1 MKLTRDFSGVPR
13 EQEFMFAP
21 HNSLLVLAL
30 YSCWIKDDHIFYI
43 SVVAY
48 FCLIFLMNLSMFCTV
63 LVQLTSVK
71 SQSQKTRKK
80 MILNDLKGTISLTFL
95 LGLTWGFAFF
105 AWGPVRLFFMYLFAI
120 CNTLQGFLIFVF
132 YCVMKE
138 SVREQWHMHLHCRW
152 FRLDNF
158 SGGRNRFGINVRHKQ
173 KRLKKI
179 NEPKLLTPSLKS
191 TTTNCTFKSIGSV
204 PSIPSEITFPNGD
217 VDDGPYMF
225 SSLSCEAA
233 PTFIRRA
240 LPAEIK
246 TNSIQKQRSF
256 SINASRDAHL
266 TPSPGLGEM
275 FNL

>member
-1 MKLTRDFSGVPR
+1 
-13 EQEFMFAP
+13 
-21 HNSLLVLAL
+21 
-30 YSCWIKDDHIFYI
+30 
-43 SVVAY
+43 
-48 FCLIFLMNLSMFCTV
+48 MNLSMFCIV
-63 LVQLTSVK
+63 LVQLTAVK

-105 AWGPVRLFFMYLFAI
+105 AWGPVRIFFMYLFAI
-120 CNTLQGFLIFVF
+120 CNSLQGFLIFVF
-132 YCVMKE
+132 SCVMKDT
-138 SVREQWHMHLHCRW
+138 VREQWHMHLHCRW

-158 SGGRNRFGINVRHKQ
+158 SGGRNSFGINVRHKQ

-179 NEPKLLTPSLKS
+179 SEPKLLTPSLKS
-191 TTTNCTFKSIGSV
+191 ATTNCTFKSIGSV
-204 PSIPSEITFPNGD
+204 PSTPSEINFPDGD
-217 VDDGPYMF
+217 FDDGPYTF
-225 SSLSCEAA
+225 SSLSCETA

-240 LPAEIK
+240 LPTEIK

-256 SINASRDAHL
+256 PINVNRDAHL

>member
-1 MKLTRDFSGVPR
+1 
-13 EQEFMFAP
+13 
-21 HNSLLVLAL
+21 
-30 YSCWIKDDHIFYI
+30 
-43 SVVAY
+43 
-48 FCLIFLMNLSMFCTV
+48 MNLTMFCTV

-80 MILNDLKGTISLTFL
+80 MILNDLKGIISLTFL

-105 AWGPVRLFFMYLFAI
+105 AWGPVRIFFMYLFAI

-152 FRLDNF
+152 FQLDNC
-158 SGGRNRFGINVRHKQ
+158 SGNNRFGINVRYK
-173 KRLKKI
+173 LKKTH
-179 NEPKLLTPSLKS
+179 ESKLLTPSLKS
-191 TTTNCTFKSIGSV
+191 TISNSTFKSIGSM
-204 PSIPSEITFPNGD
+204 PSTPSEINFPNGD
-217 VDDGPYMF
+217 FDVGPYSF
-225 SSLSCEAA
+225 SSLDCEAA

-240 LPAEIK
+240 LPEEIK
-246 TNSIQKQRSF
+246 TNFIQKQRSF
-256 SINASRDAHL
+256 SINVSRDAHL

>member
-1 MKLTRDFSGVPR
+1 
-13 EQEFMFAP
+13 
-21 HNSLLVLAL
+21 
-30 YSCWIKDDHIFYI
+30 
-43 SVVAY
+43 
-48 FCLIFLMNLSMFCTV
+48 MFCTV

-105 AWGPVRLFFMYLFAI
+105 AWGPVRIFFMYLFAI

-152 FRLDNF
+152 LQ
-158 SGGRNRFGINVRHKQ
+158 FGINVRYKQ
-173 KRLKKI
+173 KKLKKTH
-179 NEPKLLTPSLKS
+179 ESKLLTPSLKS
-191 TTTNCTFKSIGSV
+191 TTTNSTFKSIGSV
-204 PSIPSEITFPNGD
+204 PSTPSEVNFPNGD
-217 VDDGPYMF
+217 FDVGPYTF
-225 SSLSCEAA
+225 SSLGCEAA

-240 LPAEIK
+240 LPTEIK
-246 TNSIQKQRSF
+246 TNCIQKQRSF
-256 SINASRDAHL
+256 SINVTRDAHL